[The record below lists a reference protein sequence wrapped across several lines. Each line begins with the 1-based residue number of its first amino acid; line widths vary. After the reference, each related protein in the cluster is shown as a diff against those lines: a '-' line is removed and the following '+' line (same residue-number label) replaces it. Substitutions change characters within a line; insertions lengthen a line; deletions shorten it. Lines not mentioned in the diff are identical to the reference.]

1 MCKCSEE
8 GRDGEEKRK
17 EKEGCREKWEKKNE
31 SESGDF
37 VCPAPG
43 LCAFPDYLMPVTLV
57 QHQPFYLS
65 SFSYSYLFTKL
76 FLLCES

>member
-1 MCKCSEE
+1 MCKCSGE

-43 LCAFPDYLMPVTLV
+43 LCAFPDYLMPVPVVVQNTSHSIYSCFSDFPSATL
-57 QHQPFYLS
+57 FS
-65 SFSYSYLFTKL
+65 SL
-76 FLLCES
+76 